1 MIIMILMITNMIA
14 MLILTIMMM
23 QSAEQAVR
31 LVCDQVS
38 AAAASGNMIK
48 QHLLQTVTDRDDD
61 IDHRDNDDD
70 RDNDIDDRDN
80 GDDRDG
86 CERH

>member
-1 MIIMILMITNMIA
+1 
-14 MLILTIMMM
+14 MLILVMMM

-31 LVCDQVS
+31 LVCDHVS

-61 IDHRDNDDD
+61 IDDRDDDIGD
-70 RDNDIDDRDN
+70 RDND
-80 GDDRDG
+80 GDHDG

>member
-1 MIIMILMITNMIA
+1 MA
-14 MLILTIMMM
+14 MLILVMMM

-61 IDHRDNDDD
+61 
-70 RDNDIDDRDN
+70 NDIDDRDDDI
-80 GDDRDG
+80 DDRDNDGDHDG

>member
-1 MIIMILMITNMIA
+1 
-14 MLILTIMMM
+14 MLILAIMMM
-23 QSAEQAVR
+23 QSAAQAAR

-38 AAAASGNMIK
+38 VAAVSGNMIK

-61 IDHRDNDDD
+61 N
-70 RDNDIDDRDN
+70 
-80 GDDRDG
+80 DDRDG

>member
-1 MIIMILMITNMIA
+1 
-14 MLILTIMMM
+14 MLILAIMMM
-23 QSAEQAVR
+23 QSAAQAAR

-48 QHLLQTVTDRDDD
+48 QHLLQTVTDRDYD
-61 IDHRDNDDD
+61 IND
-70 RDNDIDDRDN
+70 RDNN
-80 GDDRDG
+80 DDRDG

>member
-1 MIIMILMITNMIA
+1 M
-14 MLILTIMMM
+14 
-23 QSAEQAVR
+23 
-31 LVCDQVS
+31 CDQVS

>member
-1 MIIMILMITNMIA
+1 MIIMILMITDMMA
-14 MLILTIMMM
+14 MLILVMMM

-61 IDHRDNDDD
+61 IDD
-70 RDNDIDDRDN
+70 RDNYDDH
-80 GDDRDG
+80 DG

>member
-1 MIIMILMITNMIA
+1 MA
-14 MLILTIMMM
+14 MLILVMMM

-61 IDHRDNDDD
+61 IDSHDNGDD
-70 RDNDIDDRDN
+70 RDDDIDDRDN

>member
-1 MIIMILMITNMIA
+1 MA
-14 MLILTIMMM
+14 MLILVMMM

-61 IDHRDNDDD
+61 ID
-70 RDNDIDDRDN
+70 DIDDRDN
-80 GDDRDG
+80 NDDRDG

>member
-1 MIIMILMITNMIA
+1 MA
-14 MLILTIMMM
+14 MLILVMMM

-61 IDHRDNDDD
+61 IDNRDNYDD
-70 RDNDIDDRDN
+70 RDNDDN
-80 GDDRDG
+80 RDG

>member
-1 MIIMILMITNMIA
+1 MA
-14 MLILTIMMM
+14 MLILVMMM

-61 IDHRDNDDD
+61 IDDRDDDIGD
-70 RDNDIDDRDN
+70 RDND
-80 GDDRDG
+80 GDHDG
-86 CERH
+86 CERHWWPIPTVILE

>member
-1 MIIMILMITNMIA
+1 MA
-14 MLILTIMMM
+14 MLILVMMM

-61 IDHRDNDDD
+61 IDDRDDDIGD
-70 RDNDIDDRDN
+70 RDND
-80 GDDRDG
+80 GDHDG

>member
-1 MIIMILMITNMIA
+1 MILMITNMIA

-61 IDHRDNDDD
+61 IDDRDDDIGDHDND
-70 RDNDIDDRDN
+70 
-80 GDDRDG
+80 GDHDG
-86 CERH
+86 CERHR

>member
-1 MIIMILMITNMIA
+1 MILMITDMMA
-14 MLILTIMMM
+14 MLILVMMM

-61 IDHRDNDDD
+61 IDDRDNYDD
-70 RDNDIDDRDN
+70 RDGDIDDRDN
-80 GDDRDG
+80 DDDRDG